1 MSLNSFEENAVRG
14 KREMKQKKKEHV
26 LPARMKLRSASV
38 IVLVS
43 LESTLVVG
51 PLTANSS
58 YRWAGE
64 PYPIQ

>member
-1 MSLNSFEENAVRG
+1 
-14 KREMKQKKKEHV
+14 MKQKKKEHV
-26 LPARMKLRSASV
+26 LPARMKLRSTSV
-38 IVLVS
+38 IVLLS

-51 PLTANSS
+51 PLTVNSS